1 MARETETER
10 KPGWL
15 LRYAVG
21 LALGALCA
29 AYGVVALLMGR
40 TFLPGLRA
48 ADLFIGNRS
57 GRALAGAYL
66 LGGLFLIS
74 RFYVRGGDEPAG
86 ERAWVYWLQNL
97 LLGGFI
103 GMLGYVLFNV
113 GTLH

>member
-1 MARETETER
+1 MVRDPETEQ
-10 KPGWL
+10 KPGWFS
-15 LRYAVG
+15 RYVIG

-57 GRALAGAYL
+57 GRALAAAYL
-66 LGGLFLIS
+66 LGGLFLIA
-74 RFYVRGGDEPAG
+74 RFYVRGGDEPAPH
-86 ERAWVYWLQNL
+86 RAWLYWLQNL
-97 LLGGFI
+97 LLAGFV
-103 GMLGYVLFNV
+103 GTLGYVLFNV